1 MSVRLQSV
9 DEVVEQY
16 SVASSPL
23 KSKIYVGFGC
33 LFVVFAIIGIWVP
46 GWPTVSWAVP
56 AAFLFSMSN
65 ERLFR
70 WTLTNQYFGDT
81 LFDYYATGKSLP
93 KHVKVIIMIMIGFM
107 TSISTYFV
115 WAVSTK
121 GDGVLMDP
129 SSWNGADPGYGS
141 ATILVVGIIGIWYV
155 ASKVRT
161 RVS

>member
-1 MSVRLQSV
+1 MGVRLQSV

-70 WTLTNQYFGDT
+70 WTLTNRYFGDT

>member
-1 MSVRLQSV
+1 
-9 DEVVEQY
+9 
-16 SVASSPL
+16 
-23 KSKIYVGFGC
+23 
-33 LFVVFAIIGIWVP
+33 
-46 GWPTVSWAVP
+46 
-56 AAFLFSMSN
+56 MSN

-70 WTLTNQYFGDT
+70 WTLTNRYFGDT

-93 KHVKVIIMIMIGFM
+93 KHVKVIIMIMISFM